1 MEYGTCEDVTQ
12 IKNYY
17 VLVLMM
23 AGMIDDLEQCL
34 NEIIRAKDIPISIVI
49 VKVGGLEE
57 KDAHELMNK
66 TIAQRMDR

>member
-1 MEYGTCEDVTQ
+1 MIQYVCDMAQMEYGTCEDVTQ

-23 AGMIDDLEQCL
+23 AGMIDDLQECL

-49 VKVGGLEE
+49 VKVG
-57 KDAHELMNK
+57 A
-66 TIAQRMDR
+66 

>member
-1 MEYGTCEDVTQ
+1 MAQMEYGTCEDVTQ

-23 AGMIDDLEQCL
+23 AGMIDDLQECL

-49 VKVGGLEE
+49 VKVG
-57 KDAHELMNK
+57 A
-66 TIAQRMDR
+66 